1 MTAAVLVAVITVLP
15 LVVVAADGFGSSPAG
30 ALEYLIRPRTV
41 ELLTNTLL
49 LLLVTVPATIVLG
62 VGAAWLVERTDLPL
76 AGVWRVLLGAPL
88 AVPAFVA
95 AYAWVS
101 FRPGLDGLG
110 GAALVTTAAY
120 FPFVYLPVA
129 AILRDLDA
137 APEEDARALGA
148 SPLQAW
154 RRTVLP
160 RLRPAIS
167 GGGLLV
173 GLHLLAEF
181 GVLEMMRYP
190 TFTTAILVQYE
201 VSFSSNQGSVLALVL
216 ALMCVT
222 VLTLEHLLRGTAR
235 TARVGRGV
243 HRRAAPVRLGR
254 WSPVALLALT
264 VVVAVSLVLPVT
276 LVGRWLLAHLAAP
289 VDELGIRPSL
299 LVTTGSTISLAL
311 AAAAVTTVLALP
323 GAWLLSR
330 RRTAWTL
337 VLERV
342 TYIASSL
349 PGVVIALALITVSV
363 RYVPGIYQSPLLL
376 VLCYS
381 ILFIPRAM
389 VSLRS
394 GLAAAPPE
402 LSDAARSLGCSP
414 LGAFRRVVLP
424 LILPSALTGAAL
436 VAIAAATELTATL
449 LLSPTGTSTLAT
461 AFWAASDEFDY
472 AGAAP
477 FAAMMILL
485 SAPLTVL
492 MLRQSGITE

>member
-1 MTAAVLVAVITVLP
+1 M
-15 LVVVAADGFGSSPAG
+15 
-30 ALEYLIRPRTV
+30 
-41 ELLTNTLL
+41 
-49 LLLVTVPATIVLG
+49 
-62 VGAAWLVERTDLPL
+62 
-76 AGVWRVLLGAPL
+76 
-88 AVPAFVA
+88 
-95 AYAWVS
+95 
-101 FRPGLDGLG
+101 
-110 GAALVTTAAY
+110 TTAAY
-120 FPFVYLPVA
+120 YPFVYLPVA

-160 RLRPAIS
+160 RLRPAVS

-222 VLTLEHLLRGTAR
+222 VLTLEHLLRGTAC
-235 TARVGRGV
+235 TSRVGRGV
-243 HRRAAPVRLGR
+243 HRRAARVRLGR
-254 WSPVALLALT
+254 WSPAALLALT
-264 VVVAVSLVLPVT
+264 VVVTVSLVLPVT
-276 LVGRWLLAHLAAP
+276 LVCRWLLAHLAAP
-289 VDELGIRPSL
+289 VDELGLRPSL

-394 GLAAAPPE
+394 GLAAAPPSSAMPRGRSGAVRSGPSAGSCCRSSSPRRSPE
-402 LSDAARSLGCSP
+402 RPSWPSRPPRSSPRRCCCRRPGPPPWPPPSGPRATSSTTRAR
-414 LGAFRRVVLP
+414 
-424 LILPSALTGAAL
+424 LPS
-436 VAIAAATELTATL
+436 
-449 LLSPTGTSTLAT
+449 P
-461 AFWAASDEFDY
+461 
-472 AGAAP
+472 P
-477 FAAMMILL
+477 
-485 SAPLTVL
+485 
-492 MLRQSGITE
+492 